1 MIIFIGK
8 SDVLFTIKINL
19 SFSQNYKD
27 CSNQYSDKIMA
38 KHSKIYAFKHS
49 KLGYLKIVFYSLA
62 YKNYNGILFDL

>member
-1 MIIFIGK
+1 
-8 SDVLFTIKINL
+8 
-19 SFSQNYKD
+19 
-27 CSNQYSDKIMA
+27 MA